1 MKMNRIAA
9 LLPLL
14 LAGAVSAAQN
24 PFYTITEVATSA
36 DRGDANFGPW
46 ALSISGDGSTVA
58 TLEVTSN
65 WYSYFHMAPTG
76 MDLAHRFQYN
86 RGCARSGELSTA
98 TCDAYLDNS
107 NTASQWFAD
116 LSSNADQTY
125 NVIASGVSSGT
136 ITTDTI
142 AESDGIVTRYGR
154 DDSEVTSVGYVSLS
168 EHRRKAVATVADTSV
183 DVTNGTDYAFAS
195 AYDIIPAGTNYLV
208 LGSAGNKKSTA
219 YNNCYSNASIEDYSQ
234 YCPGYQTQAAFWL
247 VNSAGVTAQLLATS
261 YNTSES
267 TDYPYTASAMK
278 VAYVDGSYV
287 AVGYSAT
294 EGYNSQP
301 KNLATFWNLGAL
313 SSTGTL
319 PSGLTST
326 AIFADSGDNPG
337 TDDDDTIDNSWAVDI
352 NEDGYIVGNRVYR
365 NRVNRNYPTQMFVA
379 RYNAGA
385 ITSTLIPVSTDGVN
399 SEAAALNNSN
409 QVVGW
414 TDERSVTTQP
424 VYGSVPRLQEAFLYN
439 ITSGSRYAINDL
451 ICGLDDAGAKTCT
464 QNGKYYYIEYA
475 NDILDDGTIL
485 ASARRYDSYD
495 DWSALSNGTN
505 VVIKL
510 AANYS
515 FSNGDVPS
523 GYVVDNQLPVFDYGA
538 SSGSSG
544 GGSFGFFGLI
554 AMAGAALA
562 GQYRRFVKK
571 ES

>member
-1 MKMNRIAA
+1 MKMSRIAA

-36 DRGDANFGPW
+36 NRGSANFGPW

-58 TLEVTSN
+58 TLAVTSN
-65 WYSYFHMAPTG
+65 WYSYFRMAPTG
-76 MDLAHRFQYN
+76 MDLAHRFRYEN
-86 RGCARSGELSTA
+86 GCDGFLSSA

-107 NTASQWFAD
+107 NAASKWFAD

-136 ITTDTI
+136 ITTDTT
-142 AESDGIVTRYGR
+142 AESEGIVTRYGR

-168 EHRRKAVATVADTSV
+168 EHRRKAVATVSDTSV

-195 AYDIIPAGTNYLV
+195 AYDVIPVGTDYLV
-208 LGSAGNKKSTA
+208 LGSAGARKATA
-219 YNNCYSNASIEDYSQ
+219 YNYCYSNSSIDSYSA
-234 YCPGYQTQAAFWL
+234 YCPGYETQAAFWL
-247 VNSAGVTAQLLATS
+247 VNSAGVKTKQLARS
-261 YNTSES
+261 YDTSES

-278 VAYVDGSYV
+278 VAYVDGKYV

-294 EGYNSQP
+294 EGYNSKP
-301 KNLATFWNLGAL
+301 KNVATFWSLEDGLLG
-313 SSTGTL
+313 ST
-319 PSGLTST
+319 PSTT
-326 AIFADSGDNPG
+326 RIFSDNGDNPG
-337 TDDDDTIDNSWAVDI
+337 TDSDYNYDNSWAVDI

-365 NRVNRNYPTQMFVA
+365 KLVSRNYPTQMFVA
-379 RYNAGA
+379 RYSSGA
-385 ITSTLIPVSTDGVN
+385 ITSTTIPVSTDGVN
-399 SEAAALNNSN
+399 SEAAALNNTN

-439 ITSGSRYAINDL
+439 IASGSRYAINDL
-451 ICGLDDAGAKTCT
+451 ICGLDDAGAKACI

-523 GYVVDNQLPVFDYGA
+523 GYVVGNQLPVFDYGA

-544 GGSFGFFGLI
+544 GGSFGIFGLL